1 MPFRRAAGWA
11 VFGAV
16 AKEQGCSRTSIHA
29 SACGQSLE
37 GHAKRIMKEKG
48 CGKKSSGKQVV
59 CTLVF

>member
-1 MPFRRAAGWA
+1 M
-11 VFGAV
+11 FGAV